1 MLIKKKKNE
10 LLIKEKLN
18 NKFDS
23 YHNKIPLENINSWRY
38 SVSFQNI
45 YNDNPDILKIFKL
58 KNNYT
63 INNLKEIMN
72 IHKFTTY
79 DWLVWS
85 EIVIEKKGK
94 IDDLPNHLL
103 NYYKYLDNYKKYNT
117 RKTINPKNMIN
128 YEKEI
133 FCENIEL
140 INERENIICPKE
152 IKDKNRFYELITKDF
167 FSYDEVV
174 ELIKFDENKINNDE
188 LEITNMKK
196 IKEKEKEKNII
207 GKYIK
212 EEDEKKENRKK
223 I

>member
-1 MLIKKKKNE
+1 MGKKIKELEIKHEKKIRCLKRWEKIKIYFNKLIVIKKFELLKEKISRTFKNLKMLIKKKKNE

-85 EIVIEKKGK
+85 EIVIEKK
-94 IDDLPNHLL
+94 
-103 NYYKYLDNYKKYNT
+103 
-117 RKTINPKNMIN
+117 RKN
-128 YEKEI
+128 
-133 FCENIEL
+133 
-140 INERENIICPKE
+140 
-152 IKDKNRFYELITKDF
+152 
-167 FSYDEVV
+167 
-174 ELIKFDENKINNDE
+174 
-188 LEITNMKK
+188 
-196 IKEKEKEKNII
+196 
-207 GKYIK
+207 
-212 EEDEKKENRKK
+212 
-223 I
+223 